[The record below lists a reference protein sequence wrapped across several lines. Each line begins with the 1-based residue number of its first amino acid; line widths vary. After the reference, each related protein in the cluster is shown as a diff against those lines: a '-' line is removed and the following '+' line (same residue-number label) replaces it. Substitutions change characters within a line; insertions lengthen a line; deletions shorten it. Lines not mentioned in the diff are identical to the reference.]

1 MFRATGARRWRGR
14 RPQAP
19 LTPRGDVP
27 DSGGAQGRLP
37 APPSGRADQE
47 LGFVVNLQHFHVS
60 LSQLAPIWRPTDVS
74 CPAASPPHPATA
86 GGSTGVSL
94 MRACA
99 YSSPRKPTPRPA
111 VDFSDFGELPATP
124 AAYPKAAGGL
134 PRPPRVRLVPAW
146 KLGRDHRRL
155 RHLAMGL

>member
-1 MFRATGARRWRGR
+1 MAR
-14 RPQAP
+14 PTAP
-19 LTPRGDVP
+19 GTPNPAGDVP

-86 GGSTGVSL
+86 GG
-94 MRACA
+94 
-99 YSSPRKPTPRPA
+99 
-111 VDFSDFGELPATP
+111 
-124 AAYPKAAGGL
+124 
-134 PRPPRVRLVPAW
+134 
-146 KLGRDHRRL
+146 
-155 RHLAMGL
+155 

>member
-19 LTPRGDVP
+19 LTPPGDVP

-47 LGFVVNLQHFHVS
+47 LGFVVNLQHFRVS
-60 LSQLAPIWRPTDVS
+60 LSQVSPIWRPTDVS

-86 GGSTGVSL
+86 GGSAGVSL

-99 YSSPRKPTPRPA
+99 YSLPRKPTLRPA
-111 VDFSDFGELPATP
+111 VDFSDFEELPATP

-134 PRPPRVRLVPAW
+134 PGPPRVRLVPAW